1 MYPKYMKN
9 KRFAHIQFAQ
19 LAIKLGAFCAASMLA
34 FAGLA
39 YADSDGGPRVPLL
52 PKYQEECAE
61 CHIAYPPGMLP
72 APSWSRQM
80 GSLNKHYGVDAS
92 LDEAT
97 VRELSL
103 WLKSNAGTYKRVSE
117 EPPLDR
123 ITQSAW
129 FVRKHRK
136 VDTAVWQL
144 ASVKSAVNCAAC
156 HTGAAQGRYNESEL
170 NYPSGLDARSRR
182 AWSD

>member
-1 MYPKYMKN
+1 MKS
-9 KRFAHIQFAQ
+9 KPFAQ
-19 LAIKLGAFCAASMLA
+19 MHKAFTAINLGVICAALLSL
-34 FAGLA
+34 AGLA
-39 YADSDGGPRVPLL
+39 HADSGGGPRVPLL
-52 PKYQEECAE
+52 PKYQEECAA

-72 APSWSRQM
+72 APSWNRLM
-80 GSLNKHYGVDAS
+80 GSLNKHYGTDAS

-117 EPPLDR
+117 EPPQDR

-136 VDTAVWQL
+136 VEATVCQL
-144 ASVKSAVNCAAC
+144 ASVKSAANCAAC
-156 HTGAAQGRYNESEL
+156 HTGAAQGRYNEFEL
-170 NYPSGLDARSRR
+170 KYPPGLDARSRR